1 MATGGAGL
9 SRLRLRAVRLL
20 VVAAA
25 VQIGTPLLLPGSGFA
40 RWVALVLTGLLTGLF
55 LVGNR
60 RVAGAPLVAC
70 GLMLNVVVVTV
81 NGAMPVS
88 VSAAK
93 HAGLTRGELGLRG
106 DVLREPAGAS
116 TYVGFLGDVVPLALP
131 FRPQVVSPGD
141 VLVAAGVGL
150 LLVSAGRVQTPR
162 RLERST
168 VLESD
173 STTVGSYSYAIPSRS
188 RSSASR
194 RRPVSADSP
203 TRSS

>member
-1 MATGGAGL
+1 MLLVAAVAGVASLATGGAGL

-25 VQIGTPLLLPGSGFA
+25 VQLGTPLLLPGSGFA
-40 RWVALVLTGLLTGLF
+40 RWAALSLTGLLTGLF
-55 LVGNR
+55 LFGNR
-60 RVAGAPLVAC
+60 RVVGAPLVAC
-70 GLMLNVVVVTV
+70 GLLLNVVVVVV

-93 HAGLTRGELGLRG
+93 DAGLTRADLGLR
-106 DVLREPAGAS
+106 DDALREPANTS

-131 FRPQVVSPGD
+131 LRAQVISPGD

-150 LLVSAGRVQTPR
+150 LLVSAGRAQTPR

-173 STTVGSYSYAIPSRS
+173 STTVGSYS
-188 RSSASR
+188 
-194 RRPVSADSP
+194 
-203 TRSS
+203 